1 MLVLLV
7 AVVSAVVAEKSAVD
21 LSRLPDGFLMGTAT
35 SAYQTEGAWNE
46 DGKGESIWDNLVH
59 RNPNYSV
66 DCSNGDVAADSY
78 HKYRRDVAML
88 KELGVDVYRFS
99 VSWPRIMPTGDPT
112 EINDKGV
119 AHYDALINL
128 LLENGITPMV
138 TMYHWDLPQ
147 RLQDIGGWANPI
159 MAYYFEE
166 YANVLFTKFGD
177 RVKWWVT
184 INEPEHIAA
193 GYEPAL
199 SVYVPSVAPG
209 LPGHPG
215 VGSYLAAHTML
226 LAHGRAYRLYNTT
239 FRHRQHGRLGLAL
252 SAVHIQ
258 PASDAPEDVAAA
270 RRLFQ
275 FQVGWFAQPVYS
287 AEGDYPPV
295 MRERIDCRSRMEG
308 RWRSRLP
315 SFSEHERRMLTGSAD
330 FIGVNEYTS
339 SLGRSNESAG
349 DAGASMDLNP
359 QWPTAAAKWLQVV
372 PWGFRE
378 ILNTLAKEYPGYP
391 IFVTE
396 NGYADLGGLNDTDRI
411 HYIVSYMS
419 EMLKA
424 IYVDKVPV
432 IGYTYWSLMDSYEWD
447 NGYRI
452 KFGLYSVDFKHSD
465 RKRRPK
471 QSARVIAAIIK
482 RKRLPQWLNMTAESI
497 GKSLG

>member
-1 MLVLLV
+1 MANTLASVSPQYFVVQVQGAVKKQPTRRGPVLIAQAGKTPLFAAREAVAAAAAPTTAASPLHTSTVLASKDHSPYANRLRIVATIISTARLLTGATHHLLPPCSCLNHKVHAPPYSSKQPSSLLQPDTASLSSFSWSHKSSLMLVLLV

-78 HKYRRDVAML
+78 HKYRRDVTML

-147 RLQDIGGWANPI
+147 RLQDLGGWANPI

-226 LAHGRAYRLYNTT
+226 LAHSRAYRLYNTT

-275 FQVGWFAQPVYS
+275 FQVRSQS
-287 AEGDYPPV
+287 
-295 MRERIDCRSRMEG
+295 RSR
-308 RWRSRLP
+308 
-315 SFSEHERRMLTGSAD
+315 
-330 FIGVNEYTS
+330 Y
-339 SLGRSNESAG
+339 
-349 DAGASMDLNP
+349 
-359 QWPTAAAKWLQVV
+359 
-372 PWGFRE
+372 
-378 ILNTLAKEYPGYP
+378 
-391 IFVTE
+391 
-396 NGYADLGGLNDTDRI
+396 
-411 HYIVSYMS
+411 
-419 EMLKA
+419 
-424 IYVDKVPV
+424 
-432 IGYTYWSLMDSYEWD
+432 
-447 NGYRI
+447 
-452 KFGLYSVDFKHSD
+452 
-465 RKRRPK
+465 
-471 QSARVIAAIIK
+471 
-482 RKRLPQWLNMTAESI
+482 
-497 GKSLG
+497 